1 VKKVCVILLSCAL
14 ALFVAGTA
22 FAAPLEEYVNTPDSN
37 YQYTLAHTGGGPGFT
52 VYVLDMTSQS
62 WKEGLVTPHLWKHWL
77 GICVPANA
85 VTDTGMLVISG
96 GSNEHTAPPQG
107 VPSEVI
113 TVSMATRSVI
123 ATLQGVP
130 NEPVRFADENRTRNE
145 DEIIAYTFDRYLKT
159 GDATWPLLL
168 PMVKSAV
175 RAMDAIQD
183 FGRNHAETPFT
194 INRFVLTG
202 ASKRGWT
209 TWLTGATDKRVV
221 AIAPMVID
229 MLNLPAQMER
239 QLEYYGKYAESIHDY
254 TDFNLQERFQ
264 EPNGQKLLD
273 IVDPYRYL
281 RRLTMPKLVL
291 LGSGDQYW
299 TVNASSLYYPA
310 LKGPK
315 SLHYEP
321 NADHGLAS
329 RQGTI
334 QALTAFYDAVIKG
347 RTMPQ
352 FTWQFQPNGE
362 FQVIAKD
369 LPVRANLWVAHAP
382 TKDFRLKTIGPVWK
396 AQPLTPD
403 PEGVYSGAVVK
414 PEEGFAAYYIE
425 MIYKSSLGFE
435 YSLTTEMGM
444 PE

>member
-1 VKKVCVILLSCAL
+1 MNKRCAMLCCVLVTI
-14 ALFVAGTA
+14 VAGS
-22 FAAPLEEYVNTPDSN
+22 AAAGPLEDYVDAPDPR
-37 YQYTLAHTGGGPGFT
+37 YHYTLAHSASGPGYT

-85 VTDTGMLVISG
+85 VTDTGMVVISG
-96 GSNEHTAPPQG
+96 GSNEHTAPPG
-107 VPSEVI
+107 VVPYEVI
-113 TVSMATRSVI
+113 TVAMATRSVI
-123 ATLQGVP
+123 AVLQGVP
-130 NEPVRFADENRTRNE
+130 NEPVQFADENRMRNE

-159 GDATWPLLL
+159 NDPTWPLLL

-209 TWLTGATDKRVV
+209 TWLTGAVDERVV

-229 MLNLPAQMER
+229 MLNLPAQME
-239 QLEYYGKYAESIHDY
+239 QQMEYYGKYAESIHDY

-264 EPNGQKLLD
+264 EPNGQQLLD

-299 TVNASSLYYPA
+299 TVDASSLYYPA

-321 NADHGLAS
+321 NADHGLQS
-329 RQGTI
+329 REGTL
-334 QALTAFYDAVIKG
+334 QALTAFYDTVIKG
-347 RTMPQ
+347 QSMPQ
-352 FTWQFQPNGE
+352 FTWSFQPDGT
-362 FQVIAKD
+362 FQVVAKD
-369 LPVRANLWVAHAP
+369 VPVRANLWIAHAP
-382 TKDFRLKTIGPVWK
+382 TKDFRLKTIGPAWK
-396 AQPLTPD
+396 SQPLTPE
-403 PEGVYSGAVVK
+403 PEGVYSGTVLK
-414 PEEGFAAYYIE
+414 PEDGFAAYYIE
-425 MIYKSSLGFE
+425 MVYKSPIGFE
-435 YSLTTEMGM
+435 YSLTTEMGV

>member
-1 VKKVCVILLSCAL
+1 MKRCCATLTLCAL
-14 ALFVAGTA
+14 AMFAVGTA
-22 FAAPLEEYVNTPDSN
+22 FAGPLKDYVDRPDPH
-37 YQYTLAHTGGGPGFT
+37 YHYTLAHTGAGPGFT
-52 VYVLDMTSQS
+52 VFVLDMTSQS

-77 GICVPANA
+77 SICVPANA

-96 GSNEHTAPPQG
+96 GSNEHTTPPRG

-113 TVSMATRSVI
+113 TVAMATRSVI
-123 ATLQGVP
+123 AVLQGVP

-159 GDATWPLLL
+159 GDPTWPLLL

-175 RAMDAIQD
+175 RAMDATQD
-183 FGRNHAETPFT
+183 FGRNHAETAFT

-229 MLNLPAQMER
+229 MLNLPAQME
-239 QLEYYGKYAESIHDY
+239 QQVQYYGHYAESIHDY

-264 EPNGQKLLD
+264 EPKGQKLLD

-299 TVNASSLYYPA
+299 TVDASSLYYPA

-321 NADHGLAS
+321 NADHGLQS
-329 RQGTI
+329 REGTI

-347 RTMPQ
+347 KSMPE
-352 FTWQFQPNGE
+352 FTWEFEPNGE
-362 FQVIAKD
+362 FQVFSKD
-369 LPVRANLWVAHAP
+369 RPVRANLWIAHAP
-382 TKDFRLKTIGPVWK
+382 TKDFRLKTIGPAWK

-403 PEGVYSGAVVK
+403 SEGVYSGAVRK
-414 PEEGFAAYYIE
+414 PDEGFAAYYIE
-425 MIYKSSLGFE
+425 MVYKSPLGFE
-435 YSLTTEMGM
+435 YSLTTEMGV